1 MKKALLAVA
10 ALTGTAMT
18 ANAALLKV
26 SDQTFANFGLKL
38 QIYGQSLE
46 DAANGGKDN
55 SIDFTIQNA
64 RVYFSGQ
71 LNPIVQFGA
80 NLDFAVTGGRTSH
93 EATSTTKV
101 RDAFINFHF
110 ANEFNVMAGYYRL
123 PFSRTTL
130 TDRYNTIF
138 MPQDGWVKNSNGNS
152 IYKNQILP
160 RLYIPVGNNK
170 QVLLTADNV
179 LGGPSLGNAV
189 AITGTT
195 DDADSARDA
204 GVTIWGNVLNG
215 MVKYYL
221 GVYDGFGD
229 HNAGE
234 AVNNSGKDNLG
245 YAIRLEFTPTNL
257 GFQAD
262 KGYLH
267 KETYFGQKKELTI
280 GVAYAASKLDL
291 GGGQS
296 FDFKSWAIDANW
308 EQKAQLG
315 ELALVPK
322 VEVGYVNTDGDNL
335 PVQLNATTFVGDV
348 DSIRT
353 YYITVGTLFDAPIWL
368 GKLGVYVKYQN
379 TKVDLN
385 DDVKLN
391 KKAAYGSINPS
402 VWTVALPYYLAG
414 QNAKIV
420 LQWDHYDYDKKGMD
434 PRNSQD
440 DKNNDLTLAFQVQ
453 F

>member
-10 ALTGTAMT
+10 ALTGTALT

-38 QIYGQSLE
+38 QIYGQALE
-46 DAANGGKDN
+46 DAANNGKDN

-80 NLDFAVTGGRTSH
+80 NLDFTVTGAKTSH

-110 ANEFNVMAGYYRL
+110 ANEFNVMAGYYRM

-138 MPQDGWVKNSNGNS
+138 MPQDGWAGEA
-152 IYKNQILP
+152 YKNQILP
-160 RLYIPVGNNK
+160 TLQIATGNNAT
-170 QVLLTADNV
+170 VALTTTNV

-189 AITGTT
+189 SITQTT
-195 DDADSARDA
+195 DDADAARDA
-204 GVTIWGNVLNG
+204 GVTIWGNILNG

-229 HNAGE
+229 HNAA
-234 AVNNSGKDNLG
+234 AVVDKGKDNLG

-280 GVAYAASKLDL
+280 GVGYAASKLDL
-291 GGGQS
+291 GGGTS

-315 ELALVPK
+315 ELALIPK
-322 VEVGYVNTDGDNL
+322 LEIGYVNTDADNL
-335 PVQLNATTFVGDV
+335 PIQLTNGTAYGKV
-348 DSIRT
+348 DSVRT
-353 YYITVGTLFDAPIWL
+353 YYVTVGTLFDAPIWL
-368 GKLGVYVKYQN
+368 GKLGIYVKYQN

-385 DDVKLN
+385 DNPNV
-391 KKAAYGSINPS
+391 GSINPS

-420 LQWDHYDYDKKGMD
+420 LQWDHYDYDKQGMD
-434 PRNSQD
+434 PRNSDD